1 MPELPAQP
9 TPASPSPSP
18 SAAAECVVE
27 ANANYKGSIVVDG
40 ASNVVASAEEC
51 CDQCLAN
58 PECNTWVFCASADGC
73 YEPYQANECY
83 LKKQADPSMP
93 EAWSRGEFTPWTS
106 GVVLPAEAPS
116 GEPIVMPELPPMDP
130 QQNASWAPEPG
141 VPVHFTPAA
150 AAPSACRT
158 LAPADGMFAGVYGED
173 PLKPAQYDRTFEQ
186 KLGVYGIFVQ
196 IPLRPEDRERLE
208 PFMDE
213 VASVGAIALISLE
226 PWAGLQAVTDASM
239 REVAELCR
247 KYEALGAPCI
257 ARFAHEANGAW
268 YPWAQQPA
276 LFKAKFRAFA
286 EILHAA
292 TAHGATMW
300 SVNYGGGYPF
310 IGDTHAALPGSPDWA
325 LMDTDGDGDV
335 SMADDPYGPFYPGD
349 DAVDWV
355 GLTLYHWG
363 SGYPYGRNAGP
374 EPGKFAAQ
382 VAGTY
387 QVRPSKRPSTRP
399 FSRRLTR
406 SFAPLPQGLL
416 GDERGLPDF
425 HAEYALN
432 RGKPLAVS
440 ETAALYNP
448 TDGDAA
454 QLGEA
459 GIKAAW
465 LQQLMGLDGGA
476 AAPFPRLKLVMWFDF
491 KKPEPAAGGVTVDW
505 RILHTAALWDAFA
518 AALAAPVVRG
528 PAYVQAALQA
538 CDQVRRSVARP
549 PPLPFPHP
557 RPVHG
562 SKRPEGGAL
571 TM

>member
-1 MPELPAQP
+1 MEPPG
-9 TPASPSPSP
+9 PSEPP
-18 SAAAECVVE
+18 LCTAEPDRAAAGEGPVTSKSLGGGGSGAGNDLVCYAE
-27 ANANYKGSIVVDG
+27 PNANYKGDIVVDG
-40 ASNVVASAEEC
+40 ANFVVGSQEQC
-51 CDQCLAN
+51 CAACLAN
-58 PECNTWVFCASADGC
+58 PECNTWVFCASPDGC
-73 YEPYQANECY
+73 YEPYKANECY
-83 LKKQADPSMP
+83 LKKQADPGAP
-93 EAWSRGEFTPWTS
+93 EVWSRGEFTPWTS
-106 GVVLPAEAPS
+106 GVVLPGQEMPAVPAGAAPVEVVPNAPS
-116 GEPIVMPELPPMDP
+116 GAGEPIAMPELPPMDP

-141 VPVHFTPAA
+141 VPAHFTPAA

-158 LAPADGMFAGVYGED
+158 LAPAEGMFVGVYGED
-173 PLKPAQYDRTFEQ
+173 PLRPAEYDRTFEQ
-186 KLGVYGIFVQ
+186 KLGVHGIFVQ

-226 PWAGLQAVTDASM
+226 PWSGLQAVTDASM

-335 SMADDPYGPFYPGD
+335 TMADDPYGPFYPGD

-382 VAGTY
+382 VAGAY
-387 QVRPSKRPSTRP
+387 QVRPSKRPSTREAFFP
-399 FSRRLTR
+399 PTDSLFRPRSRRACWAT
-406 SFAPLPQGLL
+406 S
-416 GDERGLPDF
+416 
-425 HAEYALN
+425 
-432 RGKPLAVS
+432 
-440 ETAALYNP
+440 AACP
-448 TDGDAA
+448 TST
-454 QLGEA
+454 
-459 GIKAAW
+459 
-465 LQQLMGLDGGA
+465 
-476 AAPFPRLKLVMWFDF
+476 PSTP
-491 KKPEPAAGGVTVDW
+491 
-505 RILHTAALWDAFA
+505 
-518 AALAAPVVRG
+518 
-528 PAYVQAALQA
+528 
-538 CDQVRRSVARP
+538 
-549 PPLPFPHP
+549 
-557 RPVHG
+557 
-562 SKRPEGGAL
+562 
-571 TM
+571 

>member
-18 SAAAECVVE
+18 SADECVVE

-51 CDQCLAN
+51 CDQCLAD

-83 LKKQADPSMP
+83 LKTQADPSMP

-106 GVVLPAEAPS
+106 GVVLPAAAPS
-116 GEPIVMPELPPMDP
+116 GAGEPIAMPELPPMDP

-141 VPVHFTPAA
+141 VPAHFTPAA

-158 LAPADGMFAGVYGED
+158 LAPAEGMFVGVYGED
-173 PLKPAQYDRTFEQ
+173 PLRPAEYDRTFEQ
-186 KLGVYGIFVQ
+186 KLGVHGIFVQ

-226 PWAGLQAVTDASM
+226 PWSGLQAVTDASM

-335 SMADDPYGPFYPGD
+335 TMADDPYGPFYPGD

-382 VAGTY
+382 VAGAY
-387 QVRPSKRPSTRP
+387 QVRPSKRPSTREAFFP
-399 FSRRLTR
+399 PTDSLFRPRSRRACWAT
-406 SFAPLPQGLL
+406 S
-416 GDERGLPDF
+416 
-425 HAEYALN
+425 
-432 RGKPLAVS
+432 
-440 ETAALYNP
+440 AACP
-448 TDGDAA
+448 TST
-454 QLGEA
+454 
-459 GIKAAW
+459 
-465 LQQLMGLDGGA
+465 
-476 AAPFPRLKLVMWFDF
+476 PSTP
-491 KKPEPAAGGVTVDW
+491 
-505 RILHTAALWDAFA
+505 
-518 AALAAPVVRG
+518 
-528 PAYVQAALQA
+528 
-538 CDQVRRSVARP
+538 
-549 PPLPFPHP
+549 
-557 RPVHG
+557 
-562 SKRPEGGAL
+562 
-571 TM
+571 